1 MLGSYITGVILPAP
15 AHTPEHTAA
24 SAPASSQPSRNIDFH
39 YLLPAP
45 SIHLIAM
52 SASSLLESLATWK
65 DNLVRNSTASV
76 TNTKPQNWIRL
87 VVIVGAYLLI
97 RPYLMKFGERMQEKQ
112 HERDA
117 AAAAGTGADIHPNE
131 LRTGKKFA
139 IPGVSESDDEEETEI
154 RPGDWGK
161 KARVRQRKFIR
172 HTMEKEEQRLL
183 DEQEEEDL
191 KEILDLLQD

>member
-1 MLGSYITGVILPAP
+1 M
-15 AHTPEHTAA
+15 
-24 SAPASSQPSRNIDFH
+24 
-39 YLLPAP
+39 
-45 SIHLIAM
+45 
-52 SASSLLESLATWK
+52 
-65 DNLVRNSTASV
+65 RNSTASV